1 MTVSSWQ
8 LGPGQEIDPT
18 LVVLGSLGGGSRY
31 EVFAAWDR
39 LLFCKVAVKVVRP
52 DRLDRER
59 SLARVELEAA
69 IGARLTHPN
78 LVRFLR
84 WNPALPRPYLVFEYI
99 GAQTV
104 EDHLDDVGPV
114 SVPETCL
121 LGIRM
126 LSALHYLH
134 AVSVLH
140 LDVKPSNVTM
150 GDPPR
155 LLDLSVARFAP
166 GPLKLRNPIGTAPY
180 MAPEQCVPAHVSAVT
195 DFWGL
200 GATLYEALTG
210 SAPFE
215 SGDPDAHEPGE
226 RYPQLVTR
234 PVPLREL
241 APALP
246 RALEDL
252 VTRCLA
258 PDQRERPQSAVEMAM
273 TLQRVLEDLGV
284 EELYAWP
291 KGIDVKPR

>member
-1 MTVSSWQ
+1 MSASWDLQ
-8 LGPGQEIDPT
+8 RGQEIDPT
-18 LVVLGSLGGGSRY
+18 LVVLDPLGGGSRY

-52 DRLDRER
+52 DRLDSER
-59 SLARVELEAA
+59 SLSRVELEAA
-69 IGARLTHPN
+69 IAARLTHPN

-104 EDHLDDVGPV
+104 ADHLDEVGPV

-134 AVSVLH
+134 GVSVLH
-140 LDVKPSNVTM
+140 LDVKPSNLTM

-166 GPLKLRNPIGTAPY
+166 GPLQLRSPIGTAQY
-180 MAPEQCVPAHVSAVT
+180 MAPEQCTSSHVSAVT

-210 SAPFE
+210 SAAFS
-215 SGDPDAHEPGE
+215 SGDPEASEPAE
-226 RYPQLVTR
+226 RYPQLVER
-234 PVPLREL
+234 PAPPREL
-241 APALP
+241 MSELP
-246 RALEDL
+246 RTLDEI
-252 VTRCLA
+252 VMRCLA
-258 PDQRERPQSAVEMAM
+258 PDPRERPGSAVEMAM
-273 TLQRVLEDLGV
+273 ALQRVLEDFGHA
-284 EELYAWP
+284 ELYAWP
-291 KGIDVKPR
+291 KGIDVRPR

>member
-1 MTVSSWQ
+1 MSSSWEMRR
-8 LGPGQEIDPT
+8 GDEIDPT
-18 LVVLGSLGGGSRY
+18 LVALDPLGGGSRY

-39 LLFCKVAVKVVRP
+39 LLFCKVAVKIVRP
-52 DRLDRER
+52 DRIDSER

-69 IGARLTHPN
+69 IAARLTHPN

-104 EDHLDDVGPV
+104 ADHLANIGPV
-114 SVPETCL
+114 SVAETCL

-134 AVSVLH
+134 SVSVLH

-166 GPLKLRNPIGTAPY
+166 GPLQLRSPIGTAQY
-180 MAPEQCVPAHVSAVT
+180 MAPEQCTPAHVSTRT

-210 SAPFE
+210 SAPF
-215 SGDPDAHEPGE
+215 DAGRPEASEPGE
-226 RYPQLVTR
+226 RYPQLVER
-234 PVPLREL
+234 PTPLRDVMPEL
-241 APALP
+241 PSPLDA
-246 RALEDL
+246 
-252 VTRCLA
+252 VVMRCLA
-258 PDQRERPQSAVEMAM
+258 PDPRERPDSAVEMA
-273 TLQRVLEDLGV
+273 LALHRVLEGFGHD
-284 EELYAWP
+284 ELYAWP
-291 KGIDVKPR
+291 KGVDIRPR

>member
-1 MTVSSWQ
+1 MSASWE
-8 LGPGQEIDPT
+8 LRRGQEIDPT
-18 LVVLGSLGGGSRY
+18 LVVLDPLGGGSRY

-52 DRLDRER
+52 DRLDSER
-59 SLARVELEAA
+59 SLSRVELEAA
-69 IGARLTHPN
+69 IAARLTHPN

-84 WNPALPRPYLVFEYI
+84 WNPGLPRPYLVFEYI

-104 EDHLDDVGPV
+104 ADHLEDVGPV

-134 AVSVLH
+134 GVSVLH

-166 GPLKLRNPIGTAPY
+166 GPLRLRDPIGTAQY
-180 MAPEQCVPAHVSAVT
+180 MAPEQCTPSHVSAVT

-210 SAPFE
+210 SAPFA
-215 SGDPDAHEPGE
+215 SGDPDASDPAA
-226 RYPQLVTR
+226 RYPQLVER
-234 PVPLREL
+234 PTPPREL
-241 APALP
+241 MRELP
-246 RALEDL
+246 RTLDEI
-252 VTRCLA
+252 VMRCLA
-258 PDQRERPQSAVEMAM
+258 RDPRERPGSAVEMAVA
-273 TLQRVLEDLGV
+273 LQRVLEDFGHD
-284 EELYAWP
+284 ELYAWP
-291 KGIDVKPR
+291 KGIDVRPR

>member
-1 MTVSSWQ
+1 MSSSWE
-8 LGPGQEIDPT
+8 LRRGDEIDPT
-18 LVVLGSLGGGSRY
+18 LVALDPLGGGSRY

-39 LLFCKVAVKVVRP
+39 LLFCKVAVKIVRP
-52 DRLDRER
+52 DRIDSER

-69 IGARLTHPN
+69 IAARLTHPN

-104 EDHLDDVGPV
+104 ADHLRDIGPV
-114 SVPETCL
+114 TVAETCL

-134 AVSVLH
+134 SVSVLH

-166 GPLKLRNPIGTAPY
+166 GPLQLRSPIGTAQY
-180 MAPEQCVPAHVSAVT
+180 MAPEQCTPSHVSTRT

-210 SAPFE
+210 AAPF
-215 SGDPDAHEPGE
+215 DAGEPEASEPGE
-226 RYPQLVTR
+226 RYPQLVER
-234 PVPLREL
+234 PTPLREVM
-241 APALP
+241 PELP
-246 RALEDL
+246 RPLDE
-252 VTRCLA
+252 VVMQCLA
-258 PDQRERPQSAVEMAM
+258 ADPRERPDSAVEMA
-273 TLQRVLEDLGV
+273 LALHRVLEGFGH

-291 KGIDVKPR
+291 KGVDIRPR